1 MHWSLKEVIGCPE
14 FCGFPGVRLT
24 ILAFMAASS
33 GQ

>member
-14 FCGFPGVRLT
+14 FRGFPGGVLT
-24 ILAFMAASS
+24 ILAFMVASS